1 MESCFVILGCVPQN
15 RLNGMDLDQEDSPV
29 MAQRQNV
36 VFGCPCEKGDCANNG
51 SCVVN
56 ATTPLVNV
64 CKCVGT
70 WSGLRCEK
78 ETPPERGA
86 APREYFSYCKRTK
99 ERKYVQTNGF
109 TETGNHE
116 RTSGEQS
123 ND

>member
-1 MESCFVILGCVPQN
+1 MESRFVISGCVPQN
-15 RLNGMDLDQEDSPV
+15 RLNGMDLDQKDSPV

-70 WSGLRCEK
+70 WTGLRCEIEK
-78 ETPPERGA
+78 PPERGA
-86 APREYFSYCKRTK
+86 APREYF
-99 ERKYVQTNGF
+99 
-109 TETGNHE
+109 
-116 RTSGEQS
+116 
-123 ND
+123 